1 MILDEL
7 ATPFLDRPT
16 GIPVVKAVAR
26 LTKGRIVACA
36 MNSINRLVFGV
47 ISTLMLAFGFT
58 RAADRL
64 DPMNKSL
71 RNSLDGALCT
81 FPCEVAAPCTFPCE
95 LASDNS

>member
-1 MILDEL
+1 
-7 ATPFLDRPT
+7 
-16 GIPVVKAVAR
+16 
-26 LTKGRIVACA
+26 

-47 ISTLMLAFGFT
+47 ISTLMLAFGLT

-71 RNSLDGALCT
+71 RNSLDGTLSNAAAPCT

-95 LASDNS
+95 VAADNS